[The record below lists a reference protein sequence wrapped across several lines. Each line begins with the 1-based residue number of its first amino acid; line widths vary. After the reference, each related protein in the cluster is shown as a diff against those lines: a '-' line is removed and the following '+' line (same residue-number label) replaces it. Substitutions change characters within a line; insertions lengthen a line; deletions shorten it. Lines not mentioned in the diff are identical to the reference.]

1 MVGGFLI
8 NQTGCDGAEMGGH
21 LMGIT
26 EALTVKQINQQM
38 DQLAREIGTLDPNDS
53 RRPDLIDEMSRL
65 SMLLAEL
72 RKRQRDN

>member
-1 MVGGFLI
+1 
-8 NQTGCDGAEMGGH
+8 
-21 LMGIT
+21 MGIT
-26 EALTVKQINQQM
+26 EPLTVEQINQQM
-38 DQLAREIGTLDPNDS
+38 DQLAREIAALDFDDL

>member
-1 MVGGFLI
+1 
-8 NQTGCDGAEMGGH
+8 
-21 LMGIT
+21 MGIKGL
-26 EALTVKQINQQM
+26 LTVEQINQKM
-38 DQLAREIGTLDPNDS
+38 DQLAREIGTLDHDDS